1 MVELTFKDGHTETYV
16 VGVNVSLDRFIINA
30 FKYFGAVKYEL
41 I

>member
-1 MVELTFKDGHTETYV
+1 MVELTFADGHKETYV
-16 VGVNVSLDRFIINA
+16 VGVNVSLDRFINA